1 MEDIIEGLFR
11 SWDGKKLNINRKSF
25 KDPWVSNIDLVAPD
39 KEKIQNVLDRLSS
52 LSFSKLLERQV
63 ISDNESN
70 TLEKAL
76 VVTLFDGKL
85 FTIKIKKNNASNE
98 NYILSLRMGVLQ
110 DASEKKE
117 IGEEVRKEME
127 SFNKKMNG
135 RFFEIN
141 SWEGKE
147 LLIGND

>member
-1 MEDIIEGLFR
+1 
-11 SWDGKKLNINRKSF
+11 
-25 KDPWVSNIDLVAPD
+25 
-39 KEKIQNVLDRLSS
+39 
-52 LSFSKLLERQV
+52 
-63 ISDNESN
+63 
-70 TLEKAL
+70 
-76 VVTLFDGKL
+76 
-85 FTIKIKKNNASNE
+85 
-98 NYILSLRMGVLQ
+98 MGVLQ